1 MMQINAAA
9 LLLLLVA
16 VCSVGCQTTLAT
28 IDVDLS
34 SEELFRLAQD
44 AYSDNNNRLAL
55 TYYAAIVERFGDERS
70 VRVAAEYE
78 IAYIYFRMG
87 DLKRARMQFAALLA
101 EYRINPTD
109 FPRWTYV
116 LTNSLYAQIAE

>member
-1 MMQINAAA
+1 MHINAVA

-16 VCSVGCQTTLAT
+16 VCGAGCQTTLAT

-70 VRVAAEYE
+70 ARVAAEYE
-78 IAYIYFRMG
+78 IAYIYYRMG
-87 DLKRARMQFAALLA
+87 DLKRAKMQFEALLA

-116 LTNSLYAQIAE
+116 LTNIIYTEINE